1 MMPTYFT
8 LLPWDKVQIVQQ
20 VSENYFTLLPWDKI
34 QIVQEVP
41 ENYFDKEEE

>member
-1 MMPTYFT
+1 MMPT
-8 LLPWDKVQIVQQ
+8 
-20 VSENYFTLLPWDKI
+20 YFTLLPWDKI